1 MENILFSNTPAEELN
16 KLVRTKIAE
25 HLFLICHYEPCV
37 NVFSED
43 AKFVAGC
50 LNLYKAVIDSSCII
64 RKLTKKGWLKNNE
77 YPCEA
82 SEDLRACV
90 DTIKVLRTAWAHN
103 QSEET
108 NDIEKQKYDQWVQR
122 HLRKEKPTTTE
133 DYAVLLKSL
142 EELGGET
149 YEMLCKCIESLEK
162 NPQRMYLI
170 QSWEN
175 ATFEWYTSSANQAI
189 FLNQLYAWC
198 AADPK
203 FEGRSKTTLKRDAA
217 SMIEEYYTK
226 GEKIKRLEGLL
237 ECIGRAPKLE
247 DKIAELREE
256 KALAE
261 RKAKSTRI
269 AQAHG
274 VFKTFCLRN
283 WNKSYAKHLMRRSVQ
298 CCRRT
303 YYSIRLKQLQKA
315 KTVVPEFHTVVPN
328 AL

>member
-237 ECIGRAPKLE
+237 E
-247 DKIAELREE
+247 
-256 KALAE
+256 
-261 RKAKSTRI
+261 
-269 AQAHG
+269 
-274 VFKTFCLRN
+274 
-283 WNKSYAKHLMRRSVQ
+283 
-298 CCRRT
+298 
-303 YYSIRLKQLQKA
+303 
-315 KTVVPEFHTVVPN
+315 
-328 AL
+328 

>member
-1 MENILFSNTPAEELN
+1 MENNLFSNTPAEELN

-261 RKAKSTRI
+261 RKAKKYSNSASPWCFQDLLFKELEQKLRKTLDEKKCSMLPEDLLQYQVEAI
-269 AQAHG
+269 AKG
-274 VFKTFCLRN
+274 EN
-283 WNKSYAKHLMRRSVQ
+283 SS
-298 CCRRT
+298 
-303 YYSIRLKQLQKA
+303 S
-315 KTVVPEFHTVVPN
+315 
-328 AL
+328 

>member
-108 NDIEKQKYDQWVQR
+108 N
-122 HLRKEKPTTTE
+122 L
-133 DYAVLLKSL
+133 SL
-142 EELGGET
+142 
-149 YEMLCKCIESLEK
+149 IH
-162 NPQRMYLI
+162 I
-170 QSWEN
+170 
-175 ATFEWYTSSANQAI
+175 
-189 FLNQLYAWC
+189 
-198 AADPK
+198 
-203 FEGRSKTTLKRDAA
+203 
-217 SMIEEYYTK
+217 
-226 GEKIKRLEGLL
+226 
-237 ECIGRAPKLE
+237 
-247 DKIAELREE
+247 
-256 KALAE
+256 
-261 RKAKSTRI
+261 
-269 AQAHG
+269 
-274 VFKTFCLRN
+274 
-283 WNKSYAKHLMRRSVQ
+283 
-298 CCRRT
+298 
-303 YYSIRLKQLQKA
+303 
-315 KTVVPEFHTVVPN
+315 
-328 AL
+328 

>member
-37 NVFSED
+37 DVFSED

-90 DTIKVLRTAWAHN
+90 DTIKALRTAWAHN

-108 NDIEKQKYDQWVQR
+108 NDIEKQKYDQWVQNR
-122 HLRKEKPTTTE
+122 LRKEKPTTTE

-162 NPQRMYLI
+162 K
-170 QSWEN
+170 
-175 ATFEWYTSSANQAI
+175 SSKDV
-189 FLNQLYAWC
+189 F
-198 AADPK
+198 D
-203 FEGRSKTTLKRDAA
+203 SKLGKCY
-217 SMIEEYYTK
+217 I
-226 GEKIKRLEGLL
+226 
-237 ECIGRAPKLE
+237 
-247 DKIAELREE
+247 
-256 KALAE
+256 
-261 RKAKSTRI
+261 
-269 AQAHG
+269 
-274 VFKTFCLRN
+274 
-283 WNKSYAKHLMRRSVQ
+283 
-298 CCRRT
+298 
-303 YYSIRLKQLQKA
+303 
-315 KTVVPEFHTVVPN
+315 
-328 AL
+328 

>member
-37 NVFSED
+37 DVFSED

-90 DTIKVLRTAWAHN
+90 DTIKALRTAWAHN

-108 NDIEKQKYDQWVQR
+108 NDIEKQKYDQWVQNR
-122 HLRKEKPTTTE
+122 LRKEKPTTTE

-261 RKAKSTRI
+261 RKAK
-269 AQAHG
+269 
-274 VFKTFCLRN
+274 
-283 WNKSYAKHLMRRSVQ
+283 
-298 CCRRT
+298 
-303 YYSIRLKQLQKA
+303 
-315 KTVVPEFHTVVPN
+315 E
-328 AL
+328 